1 MNNLSIS
8 PKLLNFKLTMNSV
21 LKKLDVMIESELK
34 NNNTDNAQIIRN
46 CTNVIVNKI
55 DEIEKEE
62 QSTLNDIIKTTIEDK
77 LYENNSLITDDL
89 IEKIRYYIESEKAE
103 VISDLTNII
112 VDELKDHGII
122 NYENESKMV
131 NIVYNIEEEIE
142 DQISIIL
149 HDNGMG
155 L

>member
-8 PKLLNFKLTMNSV
+8 PKLLNFKVTMNSV

-62 QSTLNDIIKTTIEDK
+62 QSTLNDIIKTTIEDN

-112 VDELKDHGII
+112 VDKLKDHGII

>member
-8 PKLLNFKLTMNSV
+8 PKLLNFKVTMNSV

-112 VDELKDHGII
+112 VDKLKDHGII

>member
-8 PKLLNFKLTMNSV
+8 PKLLNFKVTMNSV

-77 LYENNSLITDDL
+77 LYENNRLITDDL

>member
-8 PKLLNFKLTMNSV
+8 PKLLNFKVTMNSV

>member
-8 PKLLNFKLTMNSV
+8 PKLLNFKVTMNSV

-34 NNNTDNAQIIRN
+34 NNNTDNAQIIRK